1 MGNRNLRRYMQG
13 GLPTFMDVGSSFS
26 AAAVTE
32 DNLVDQLRSHGKKLV
47 CMTMLLAQM
56 QYQHAC

>member
-1 MGNRNLRRYMQG
+1 MQG

-32 DNLVDQLRSHGKKLV
+32 DNLVDQLRNHGKKLV
-47 CMTMLLAQM
+47 RMSILLM
-56 QYQHAC
+56 QE

>member
-1 MGNRNLRRYMQG
+1 
-13 GLPTFMDVGSSFS
+13 MDVGSSFS

-47 CMTMLLAQM
+47 CIAIRDVIELTDAAAVSARM
-56 QYQHAC
+56 QADQTTS